1 MKNLLLLFAAAGLS
15 TAAFAQEYAAINAE
29 ALGLTSSASEVAAGK
44 TLCSSDNVT
53 MNVAYTD
60 NYKTVSLTSES
71 DKYHSLTIGG
81 KTYAL
86 PDGVQG
92 ATNPSGDLSKPQ
104 AGGAVFEFDVK
115 KSGYLY
121 VFSKLT
127 YSKNIYV
134 WAGQAQGSPEIAY
147 SIAVYSPEG
156 TEYKGSLP
164 GDADAV
170 FAAEGILA
178 VEAGKDY
185 VEPKVT
191 RTYIKPDG
199 SNKVTWADYETDASV
214 KETVDAYVAEKGLT
228 IVDKNAENADSYLCS
243 AITVDGTAIATPA
256 NIVKV
261 SGGNV
266 WAEGNAS
273 GVVAFPVEKGVKY
286 YVNAT
291 GSKVTC
297 GGFLFIPGATSLAEI
312 AGSEGSETAVKNIT
326 VDELDTNAPIYN
338 LQGQRVGEGYK
349 GICIQNGKK
358 FIVK

>member
-1 MKNLLLLFAAAGLS
+1 
-15 TAAFAQEYAAINAE
+15 
-29 ALGLTSSASEVAAGK
+29 
-44 TLCSSDNVT
+44 

-60 NYKTVSLTSES
+60 NYKTVSLTADA
-71 DKYHSLTIGG
+71 DKFHSLTIDG

-86 PDGVQG
+86 PGGVQG
-92 ATNPSGDLSKPQ
+92 ATNPTGDLSKPQ

-115 KSGYLY
+115 ADGYLY

-127 YSKNIYV
+127 YNKNLYV
-134 WAGQAQGSPEIAY
+134 WAGQSQASPEMAY
-147 SIAVYSPEG
+147 TLAVYSSDG
-156 TEYKGSLP
+156 VEYKGTLP
-164 GDADAV
+164 GDDDGV
-170 FAAEGILA
+170 FAAEGKVA
-178 VEAGKDY
+178 VDAGNDY

-199 SNKVTWADYETDASV
+199 TNKVTWADYESD
-214 KETVDAYVAEKGLT
+214 ETVKAQVDDFVKKENLT
-228 IVDKNAENADSYLCS
+228 ILDKDYANADSYLCS
-243 AITVDGTAIATPA
+243 AITIDGNAIAIPA
-256 NIVKV
+256 TIVKV
-261 SGGNV
+261 SGGNE
-266 WAEGNAS
+266 WASGNAS
-273 GVVAFPVEKGVKY
+273 GVVAFPVVADVKY

-297 GGFLFIPGATSLAEI
+297 GGFLFIPNATSVAAI
-312 AGSEGSETAVKNIT
+312 AGSEASASAIKNIT

>member
-15 TAAFAQEYAAINAE
+15 TAAFAQEYAAIDAE
-29 ALGLTSSASEVAAGK
+29 ALGLTSSTSLVAAGK
-44 TLCSSDNVT
+44 TLCSSANVA

-71 DKYHSLTIGG
+71 DKYHYLTIGG
-81 KTYAL
+81 KEYAL

-92 ATNPSGDLSKPQ
+92 ATNPSGDLSNPQ

-127 YSKNIYV
+127 YNKNIYV
-134 WAGQAQGSPEIAY
+134 WCGQTQGCPEIAY
-147 SIAVYSPEG
+147 SIAVYSPDG
-156 TEYKGSLP
+156 TEYKGTLP
-164 GDADAV
+164 GDEYAV
-170 FAAEGILA
+170 FAADGKVA

-185 VEPKVT
+185 VEPKIT

-199 SNKVTWADYETDASV
+199 NKVTWEDYESDAEV
-214 KETVDAYVAEKGLT
+214 KKKVDAFVEEKGLT
-228 IVDKNAENADSYLCS
+228 ILAKDANYADSYLCS
-243 AITVDGTAIATPA
+243 AITVDGTAIAIPA
-256 NIVKV
+256 TIVKV
-261 SGGNV
+261 SGGNE
-266 WAEGNAS
+266 WTSGNAS
-273 GVVAFPVEKGVKY
+273 GVVAFPVEENNKY

-312 AGSEGSETAVKNIT
+312 AGSEGSGTAVKNIT